1 MIGGTRQTVN
11 RVLGDFTAEG
21 LIRIDRDTLVVPD
34 LDRLERAAAR
44 GSTAESPDDR
54 FGVPPRRRARAFTTA
69 KHAPRSRRSAAAPR
83 SRAASSSGAPRPSC
97 ARWWKLQSSSSRQ
110 RRRRSRSY
118 EPARNLLVFRV
129 AAGEQG
135 QGVVGLEIA
144 PDRGLVGYVFS
155 SGQALAIADVRA
167 DPRFGRSFAEQ
178 TQYVP
183 RSIVA
188 VPLVDERGTLGV
200 LEVLDKRSEATFSL
214 RDIELAGVFARQ
226 ATVAIRASRVERD
239 AATLLRSV
247 LRSLA
252 GDDASEQGVE
262 ALVEAALAEVGDPD
276 DPLWR
281 SSSRSPRS
289 AGPARNSKRLLSALL
304 DVLVRQSSRGR
315 GRRAGRL
322 RAPGG

>member
-1 MIGGTRQTVN
+1 MTDTGAG
-11 RVLGDFTAEG
+11 RVRRGRAF
-21 LIRIDRDTLVVPD
+21 DRDAHAALAAIGRRAEVAR
-34 LDRLERAAAR
+34 RLELGSAEAVLRSVVEAAVALFE
-44 GSTAESPDDR
+44 AE
-54 FGVPPRRRARAFTTA
+54 
-69 KHAPRSRRSAAAPR
+69 
-83 SRAASSSGAPRPSC
+83 AASIALYDS
-97 ARWWKLQSSSSRQ
+97 
-110 RRRRSRSY
+110 
-118 EPARNLLVFRV
+118 ARNLLVFRV

-135 QGVVGLEIA
+135 QGVVGLEIP

-188 VPLVDERGTLGV
+188 VPLVDGRGTLGV
-200 LEVLDKRSEATFSL
+200 LEVLDKRSEASFSL

-247 LRSLA
+247 IGGLG
-252 GDDASEQGVE
+252 GDEAPEAGVE
-262 ALVEAALAEVGDPD
+262 ALVAAALADVGDPD
-276 DPLWR
+276 DPLWPLVEQIAALR
-281 SSSRSPRS
+281 RI
-289 AGPARNSKRLLSALL
+289 GPEQRELLASLL
-304 DVLVRQSSRGR
+304 EVLLRQAERGR

>member
-1 MIGGTRQTVN
+1 MTDAGT
-11 RVLGDFTAEG
+11 G
-21 LIRIDRDTLVVPD
+21 
-34 LDRLERAAAR
+34 
-44 GSTAESPDDR
+44 
-54 FGVPPRRRARAFTTA
+54 PRRRTPAFDRDARAA
-69 KHAPRSRRSAAAPR
+69 LAAVGRRAEIARRLELGSAEAVLRSVVEAAVALFEAE
-83 SRAASSSGAPRPSC
+83 AASIA
-97 ARWWKLQSSSSRQ
+97 L
-110 RRRRSRSY
+110 Y

-155 SGQALAIADVRA
+155 SGQALAIADVQA
-167 DPRFGRSFAEQ
+167 DPRFGRNFAEQ

-188 VPLVDERGTLGV
+188 VPLLDERGTLGV
-200 LEVLDKRSEATFSL
+200 LEVLDKRSEASFSL

-226 ATVAIRASRVERD
+226 ATVAIRATRVERD

-247 LRSLA
+247 IGALTGGEA
-252 GDDASEQGVE
+252 PDGGVE
-262 ALVEAALAEVGDPD
+262 ALVAAALADVDDPD
-276 DPLWR
+276 DPLWPLVEQIAALR
-281 SSSRSPRS
+281 RVAPEQRE
-289 AGPARNSKRLLSALL
+289 LLGSLL
-304 DVLVRQSSRGR
+304 DVLVRQAERGR

>member
-1 MIGGTRQTVN
+1 MTDAGIGARRRTPA
-11 RVLGDFTAEG
+11 F
-21 LIRIDRDTLVVPD
+21 DRDARAALAAIGRRAEIAR
-34 LDRLERAAAR
+34 RLELGSADAVLRSVVEAAVALFE
-44 GSTAESPDDR
+44 AE
-54 FGVPPRRRARAFTTA
+54 
-69 KHAPRSRRSAAAPR
+69 
-83 SRAASSSGAPRPSC
+83 AASIA
-97 ARWWKLQSSSSRQ
+97 L
-110 RRRRSRSY
+110 Y

-155 SGQALAIADVRA
+155 SGQALAIADVQA
-167 DPRFGRSFAEQ
+167 DPRFGRNFAEQ

-188 VPLVDERGTLGV
+188 VPLLDERGTLGV
-200 LEVLDKRSEATFSL
+200 LEVLDKRSEASFSL

-247 LRSLA
+247 IGALTGGEA
-252 GDDASEQGVE
+252 PDGGVE
-262 ALVEAALAEVGDPD
+262 ALVTAALADVDDPD
-276 DPLWR
+276 DPLWPLVEQIAALR
-281 SSSRSPRS
+281 RVAPEQRE
-289 AGPARNSKRLLSALL
+289 LLGSLL
-304 DVLVRQSSRGR
+304 GALVRQAERGR

>member
-1 MIGGTRQTVN
+1 MTDPG
-11 RVLGDFTAEG
+11 EG
-21 LIRIDRDTLVVPD
+21 ARRRGPAFDRDARAALAAIGRRAEVAR
-34 LDRLERAAAR
+34 RLELGSAEAVLRSVVEAAVALFE
-44 GSTAESPDDR
+44 AE
-54 FGVPPRRRARAFTTA
+54 
-69 KHAPRSRRSAAAPR
+69 
-83 SRAASSSGAPRPSC
+83 AASIA
-97 ARWWKLQSSSSRQ
+97 L
-110 RRRRSRSY
+110 Y
-118 EPARNLLVFRV
+118 EPARNVLVFRV
-129 AAGEQG
+129 AAGEHG
-135 QGVVGLEIA
+135 QGVIGLEIP

-188 VPLVDERGTLGV
+188 VPLLDERGTLGV
-200 LEVLDKRSEATFSL
+200 LEVLDKRSETSFSL

-247 LRSLA
+247 IGALA
-252 GDDASEQGVE
+252 GGDAPDGGVE
-262 ALVEAALAEVGDPD
+262 ALVAAALVDVGDPD
-276 DPLWR
+276 DPLWPLVEKIAALR
-281 SSSRSPRS
+281 RV
-289 AGPARNSKRLLSALL
+289 GPEQWELLGALL
-304 DVLVRQSSRGR
+304 DVLVRQAERGR

>member
-1 MIGGTRQTVN
+1 MTDAGT
-11 RVLGDFTAEG
+11 G
-21 LIRIDRDTLVVPD
+21 
-34 LDRLERAAAR
+34 
-44 GSTAESPDDR
+44 
-54 FGVPPRRRARAFTTA
+54 PRRRTPAFDRDARAALAAVGRRAEIARRLELGSAEAVLRSVVEAAVALFEA
-69 KHAPRSRRSAAAPR
+69 K
-83 SRAASSSGAPRPSC
+83 AASIA
-97 ARWWKLQSSSSRQ
+97 L
-110 RRRRSRSY
+110 Y

-155 SGQALAIADVRA
+155 SGQALAIADVQA
-167 DPRFGRSFAEQ
+167 DPRFGRNFAEQ

-188 VPLVDERGTLGV
+188 VPLLDERGTLGV
-200 LEVLDKRSEATFSL
+200 LEVLDKRSEASFSL

-247 LRSLA
+247 IGALTGGEA
-252 GDDASEQGVE
+252 PDGGVE
-262 ALVEAALAEVGDPD
+262 ALVTAALAEVGDPD
-276 DPLWR
+276 DPLWPLVEQIAALR
-281 SSSRSPRS
+281 RVAPEQRE
-289 AGPARNSKRLLSALL
+289 LLGSLL
-304 DVLVRQSSRGR
+304 DVLVRQAERGR

>member
-1 MIGGTRQTVN
+1 MTDPGSRPRRSVAS
-11 RVLGDFTAEG
+11 F
-21 LIRIDRDTLVVPD
+21 DRDARAALAAIGRRAEVAR
-34 LDRLERAAAR
+34 RLELGSAEAVLRSVVEAAVALFE
-44 GSTAESPDDR
+44 AE
-54 FGVPPRRRARAFTTA
+54 
-69 KHAPRSRRSAAAPR
+69 
-83 SRAASSSGAPRPSC
+83 AASIA
-97 ARWWKLQSSSSRQ
+97 L
-110 RRRRSRSY
+110 Y
-118 EPARNLLVFRV
+118 EPARNVLVFRV

-135 QGVVGLEIA
+135 QGVVGLEIP

-188 VPLVDERGTLGV
+188 VPLVDGRGTLGV
-200 LEVLDKRSEATFSL
+200 LEVLDKRSEASFSL

-239 AATLLRSV
+239 TATLLRSV
-247 LRSLA
+247 IGALTGDEVPAA
-252 GDDASEQGVE
+252 GID
-262 ALVEAALAEVGDPD
+262 ALVAAALAQVDDPD
-276 DPLWR
+276 DPLWPLVEQIAALR
-281 SSSRSPRS
+281 RV
-289 AGPARNSKRLLSALL
+289 GPEHRELLGALL
-304 DVLVRQSSRGR
+304 DVLVRQAERGR

>member
-1 MIGGTRQTVN
+1 MTDAGT
-11 RVLGDFTAEG
+11 G
-21 LIRIDRDTLVVPD
+21 
-34 LDRLERAAAR
+34 
-44 GSTAESPDDR
+44 
-54 FGVPPRRRARAFTTA
+54 PRRRAPAFDRDA
-69 KHAPRSRRSAAAPR
+69 
-83 SRAASSSGAPRPSC
+83 RAALAAVGRRAEI
-97 ARWWKLQSSSSRQ
+97 ARRLELGSAEAVL
-110 RRRRSRSY
+110 RSVVEAAVALFEAEAASIALY

-155 SGQALAIADVRA
+155 SGQALAIADVQA
-167 DPRFGRSFAEQ
+167 DPRFGRNFAEQ

-188 VPLVDERGTLGV
+188 VPLLDERGTLGV
-200 LEVLDKRSEATFSL
+200 LEVLDKRSEASFSL

-226 ATVAIRASRVERD
+226 ATVAIRATRVERD

-247 LRSLA
+247 IGALTGGEA
-252 GDDASEQGVE
+252 PDGGVE
-262 ALVEAALAEVGDPD
+262 ALVAAALADVDDPD
-276 DPLWR
+276 DPLWPLVEQIAALR
-281 SSSRSPRS
+281 RVAPEQRE
-289 AGPARNSKRLLSALL
+289 LLGSLL
-304 DVLVRQSSRGR
+304 DVLVRQAERGR